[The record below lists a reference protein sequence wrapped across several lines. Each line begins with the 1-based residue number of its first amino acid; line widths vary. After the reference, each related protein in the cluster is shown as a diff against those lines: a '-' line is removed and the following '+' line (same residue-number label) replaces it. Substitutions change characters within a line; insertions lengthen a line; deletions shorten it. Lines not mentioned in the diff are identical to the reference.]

1 MSKTTA
7 WYMLLLAIALEVTGT
22 SLMKFFATDKQIE
35 GYIFML
41 IFISLSYFSLS
52 KVVMKIPISTAY
64 AIWEG
69 LGLVGTTFIA
79 WLIFNENMP
88 LTKLFAFI
96 LILSGLIMI
105 KKGTFITTG
114 DEKNV

>member
-1 MSKTTA
+1 
-7 WYMLLLAIALEVTGT
+7 
-22 SLMKFFATDKQIE
+22 
-35 GYIFML
+35 ML

-69 LGLVGTTFIA
+69 LGLVGTTFIV

-88 LTKLFAFI
+88 LTKLLAFI

-105 KKGTFITTG
+105 KKGTFITNG